1 MVSID
6 ALLSS
11 ACMYMSGIKDPHS
24 LGYIWFFISHLCN
37 LCQIK
42 LTVHVLFPGC
52 EVCRQIMLE
61 GSMQSTLE
69 VVAND
74 WCWICCSFLT
84 GECYVLAV
92 WSHACWKG
100 DVPFDPMKLAC
111 RVGFMTSPLS
121 GSILSTSEEGG
132 ISWLRRFKLLATR
145 KMSNIWDLKAF
156 VIDMYADDGGRL
168 SDAPKP
174 GLRSNCER

>member
-1 MVSID
+1 MNHFGGFYWCSIIKC
-6 ALLSS
+6 L
-11 ACMYMSGIKDPHS
+11 YVYVSGIKDPHS
-24 LGYIWFFISHLCN
+24 LGYMWFFISHLCN

-42 LTVHVLFPGC
+42 LKVHVLFPGC

-111 RVGFMTSPLS
+111 RVGFMTSPLYWKHTKH
-121 GSILSTSEEGG
+121 I
-132 ISWLRRFKLLATR
+132 WRRWYFLVEKIQITG
-145 KMSNIWDLKAF
+145 
-156 VIDMYADDGGRL
+156 YT
-168 SDAPKP
+168 
-174 GLRSNCER
+174 